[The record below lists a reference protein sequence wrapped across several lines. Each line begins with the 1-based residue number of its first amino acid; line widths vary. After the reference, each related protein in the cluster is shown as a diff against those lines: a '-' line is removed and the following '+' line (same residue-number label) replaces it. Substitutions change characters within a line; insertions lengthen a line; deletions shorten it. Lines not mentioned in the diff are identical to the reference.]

1 MVGFVHGGEG
11 RMSNEAQ
18 LARCIA
24 LLEMQGEDLL
34 AIKRAVEAQNGRV
47 RKLETAMTQVR
58 TLWTAAVV
66 VFGIFAQDIR
76 HKIGLP

>member
-1 MVGFVHGGEG
+1 
-11 RMSNEAQ
+11 MSNEAQ